1 MRSSARVI
9 WARSFG
15 ETELVSALK
24 LTDLYRDDIM
34 STLGA
39 HHKVRDGLDAEQ
51 RAPLF
56 LLHWYSG
63 SREFKFDFWFWLI
76 MYVFG

>member
-1 MRSSARVI
+1 MWGRTTRCVTASMRSNARFI

-24 LTDLYRDDIM
+24 LTDLYWDARM

-39 HHKVRDGLDAEQ
+39 HHKVRDGLDAKQ
-51 RAPLF
+51 HPGYL
-56 LLHWYSG
+56 G
-63 SREFKFDFWFWLI
+63 SLI
-76 MYVFG
+76 W